1 MLETIKGSTLF
12 SLLASVGL
20 LLFSSIGYRI
30 YTTVGPS
37 SYKLKDIIKEHAG
50 MRELQIVHVHNDHN
64 HNEAEHIHW
73 DI

>member
-1 MLETIKGSTLF
+1 MLGTIKGSTLF

-30 YTTVGPS
+30 YTTNAPS
-37 SYKLKDIIKEHAG
+37 SYKLRYIIKEHSR

-64 HNEAEHIHW
+64 HNEAEHIH
-73 DI
+73 